1 MVGAAVIL
9 LALTLGVR
17 PGVGTICNMIFIG
30 VFFDLWNGILPDLGG
45 AGWPWQLALDVLG
58 VLIIGIGSGIYI
70 KPRLGAGPRDS
81 LMLALTRRTGWRVAV
96 MRR

>member
-1 MVGAAVIL
+1 M
-9 LALTLGVR
+9 
-17 PGVGTICNMIFIG
+17 
-30 VFFDLWNGILPDLGG
+30 
-45 AGWPWQLALDVLG
+45 LG

-96 MRR
+96 MRTVIELSALAIGFLLGGTVGIGTLVFGFGIGPAVELGFRLLRVELKHA